1 MTINDICVL
10 LIDYPMLL
18 KAFKRSIKNLFSPET
33 KKVYIYFDERTA
45 DEKRA
50 ACLHLIRETFSDV
63 VISAH
68 SVSSEQL
75 RWLYW
80 ACQIPTYMSEGDFLP
95 VNVVHANSKAVFIRR
110 PDAKTQKPN
119 TRAT

>member
-1 MTINDICVL
+1 MTINNICVL

-18 KAFKRSIKNLFSPET
+18 KDFKRGVENLFSPET

-63 VISAH
+63 VICARC
-68 SVSSEQL
+68 VSSEQL
-75 RWLYW
+75 QWVYW
-80 ACQIPTYMSEGDFLP
+80 ACQIPKIYKRE
-95 VNVVHANSKAVFIRR
+95 IY
-110 PDAKTQKPN
+110 AKKHEP
-119 TRAT
+119 AA